1 MTQFEKLQNNVIKKI
16 HFLQCR
22 YSKTT
27 ANPMAIEEGKDNA
40 AQKLFNKLNAT
51 SQAKCYA
58 AMADNS
64 HKNNVLRN
72 RLNCDFSGK
81 RNKATGTPLTRRVPH
96 C

>member
-40 AQKLFNKLNAT
+40 AQKLFNKLSRA
-51 SQAKCYA
+51 SQAN
-58 AMADNS
+58 AMQ
-64 HKNNVLRN
+64 
-72 RLNCDFSGK
+72 
-81 RNKATGTPLTRRVPH
+81 PWQIILTRTTFSEID
-96 C
+96 